1 MCWLSTSYEKA
12 EAEGLRKLRAEAKAA
27 ALAVP
32 GAAPEGGSQPQAL
45 AELPACVRRSLELS
59 SAASSGKYT

>member
-12 EAEGLRKLRAEAKAA
+12 EVEGLRGLRAEAKAA

-32 GAAPEGGSQPQAL
+32 GAAPNGDSQPVV
-45 AELPACVRRSLELS
+45 AELPACVRRYLELS